1 MQESDVSSNGQ
12 RTASDLWSLVLL
24 AAVIAAIASFVI
36 CEIYDLDIFWNVVIG
51 KDIIARGEVPSL
63 DWYTAAGLGHSYVD
77 IHWLFQV
84 AAAALQITVG
94 WEGVQLLTI
103 VIWGA
108 ALTLAWRASSRH
120 SSPAVAS
127 LVVFTGAMACIERFL
142 PRPEIVTVLGLA
154 IFWER
159 FDARA
164 YRTWRQVLLLA
175 VTQVLWAN
183 SHGLFVLGPFIAG
196 CYLVEQIADSLR
208 GRSAPELRRLASILA
223 LLCTV
228 SVLTPHGLGTWSY
241 AWMLVTQVGPSA
253 SVLMKSLGELS
264 PTFGAAFR
272 TSPAFWLYVVLLM
285 AAVLAAVDALRCR
298 HLSPARTLAIL
309 GLAAASMTGRRNV
322 VLFAI
327 CAAPFI
333 AEHLITVR
341 KPLLRWRK
349 TSAAAATLVIFAFCW
364 YPLSGR
370 YYLEMEIP
378 ARSGLGVTPS
388 FFPHGLPEFLDRIGY
403 EGQVFNSNSI
413 GGFYLFHGFPNR
425 LPLTEG
431 RWTAYEEETV
441 ARILQAPSRPELW
454 AWVTREY
461 EIDALLLHHTSPEAR
476 ALLPRLRNQRQWRLV
491 WCDYSS
497 SFWLRSDVLVSV
509 PRLDLANA
517 LDLPPPRRAD
527 DAILLDTFLGA
538 MGATN
543 ARIANLRQAS
553 AFDWKKEQFLETLG
567 HLQLDNGDR
576 AGAEATF
583 GSLVEKFPR
592 NAGAWNELAFFAF
605 QRGDLEGAEQGLVRA
620 LELEP
625 DNQDARANLERVRS
639 ARSRQ

>member
-1 MQESDVSSNGQ
+1 MLESDVSSVDQ
-12 RTASDLWSLVLL
+12 RTSRDLWSLVLL
-24 AAVIAAIASFVI
+24 VAVVAAIASFLV
-36 CEIYDLDIFWNVVIG
+36 CEIYDLDVFWNVVIG
-51 KDIIARGEVPSL
+51 KDIIAQREVPSL
-63 DWYTAAGLGHSYVD
+63 DRYTAAGLGHRYVD

-84 AAAALQITVG
+84 AAAAAQIAMG
-94 WEGVQLLTI
+94 WEGVQLLA
-103 VIWGA
+103 VAIWGA
-108 ALTLAWRASSRH
+108 ALTLSWRASSRH
-120 SSPAVAS
+120 SSPVVAS
-127 LVVFTGAMACIERFL
+127 VVVFAAAMACIERFL

-154 IFWER
+154 LFWER
-159 FDARA
+159 FDSRA

-196 CYLVEQIADSLR
+196 CYFVEQMAESLR
-208 GRSAPELRRLASILA
+208 GRPAPDLRRLAWIVA
-223 LLCTV
+223 LLCAV

-241 AWMLVTQVGPSA
+241 AWLLVTQVGPSA

-272 TSPAFWLYVVLLM
+272 SSPAFWFYVALLL
-285 AAVLAAVDALRCR
+285 AAVLATVDALRR
-298 HLSPARTLAIL
+298 RRLSLARTLAIL

-333 AEHLITVR
+333 AEHLMTLP

-349 TSAAAATLVIFAFCW
+349 TGAAATALVILAFCS

-370 YYLEMEIP
+370 YYLGMEIP
-378 ARSGLGVTPS
+378 ARFGLGVTPS

-403 EGQVFNSNSI
+403 EGQVFNSNTI
-413 GGFYLFHGFPNR
+413 GCFYLFHGFPKR

-441 ARILQAPSRPELW
+441 TRILQAPSRPELW

-497 SFWLRSDVLVSV
+497 SFWLRSDVLASV
-509 PRLDLANA
+509 PRLDLAKA
-517 LDLPPPRRAD
+517 LDLPPPRRVD
-527 DAILLDTFLGA
+527 DAILLDAFLGA
-538 MGATN
+538 VGATN
-543 ARIANLRQAS
+543 ARIAGLRQAS

-567 HLQLDNGDR
+567 RLQLDTGDR

-592 NAGAWNELAFFAF
+592 NARAWNELAFFAF
-605 QRGDLEGAEQGLVRA
+605 LRGDLEGAEQDLVRA
-620 LELEP
+620 LEIEP

-639 ARSRQ
+639 ARSRH